1 MMRPFAEGESRMN
14 RVLIVTGASRGIGL
28 ATARLFAEKGYTVYN
43 LSRSPAP
50 DAAIRHIGVDISAA
64 DWLEPVRETLLAAA
78 AQADQVALVH
88 NAGSIIKD
96 SLRGFDVAQFQ
107 RVMQINVTAPAQ
119 LSALLVPAMRPG
131 SSIVYVGSTLS
142 EMAVA
147 NSCAYVTSK
156 HALVGLMRSTCQ
168 DLAGSGIHTNCVCP
182 GFTDTEML
190 REHVGGSEEV
200 LASIAAGVTQNR
212 LIEPRE
218 IAETIHFCA
227 TRPVLNGAVIHAN
240 LGQLQS

>member
-1 MMRPFAEGESRMN
+1 MN
-14 RVLIVTGASRGIGL
+14 RVLIITGASRGIGL
-28 ATARLFAEKGYTVYN
+28 STARLFAQRGYRVYN
-43 LSRSPAP
+43 LSRSAAP
-50 DAAIRHIGVDISAA
+50 DAGIHHIAADISAA
-64 DWLEPVRETLLAAA
+64 GWLEPVRETLLQAVAG
-78 AQADQVALVH
+78 ADQVALVH

-96 SLRGFDVAQFQ
+96 SLRDFDAAQFQ
-107 RVMQINVTAPAQ
+107 RVMQINVGAPAQ
-119 LSALLVPAMRPG
+119 LGNLLLPAMRPG

-156 HALVGLMRSTCQ
+156 HAVVGLMRSTCQ
-168 DLAGSGIHTNCVCP
+168 DLAGTGIHTSCVCP

-190 REHVGGSEEV
+190 RDHVGGSEEV

-212 LIEPRE
+212 LIEPGE
-218 IAETIHFCA
+218 IAETIYFCA
-227 TRPVLNGAVIHAN
+227 TQPVLNGAVIHAN

>member
-1 MMRPFAEGESRMN
+1 MN
-14 RVLIVTGASRGIGL
+14 RVLIITGASRGIGL
-28 ATARLFAEKGYTVYN
+28 ATARLFAERGYSVYN
-43 LSRSPAP
+43 LSRSKAEDPA
-50 DAAIRHIGVDISAA
+50 IHHIAVDISAV
-64 DWLEPVRETLLAAA
+64 DWLEPVRAALLQAV
-78 AQADQVALVH
+78 AQADEVVLVH

-96 SLRGFDVAQFQ
+96 SLKQFDVAQFQ

-119 LSALLVPAMRPG
+119 LSSLLLPVMRPG
-131 SSIVYVGSTLS
+131 SAIVYVGSTLS

-168 DLAGSGIHTNCVCP
+168 DLAGTGIHTSCVCP

-212 LIEPRE
+212 LIRPGE
-218 IAETIHFCA
+218 IAETIYFCA
-227 TRPVLNGAVIHAN
+227 TQPVLNGAVIHAN
-240 LGQLQS
+240 LGQLKS